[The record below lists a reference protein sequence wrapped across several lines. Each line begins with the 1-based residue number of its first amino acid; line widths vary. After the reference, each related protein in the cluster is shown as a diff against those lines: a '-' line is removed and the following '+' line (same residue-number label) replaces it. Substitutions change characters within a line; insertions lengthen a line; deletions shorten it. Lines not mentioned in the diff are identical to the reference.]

1 MMVTRTLVFLQF
13 VAIGTLFAQNK
24 FSHEQISVLPN
35 SEFSV
40 EVLATTQDSVGAF
53 QLDLD
58 IDNSSIT
65 FASEAVE
72 KIDNTYS
79 LSYNLIDDTK
89 LRVVGYTASADPV
102 MFNNE
107 PLFKINLISSNNP
120 GDFYLDVSNFI
131 ASDNKGNQI
140 EINFENSL
148 ISIIGPKLSLDSQQI
163 NFDKIGLNS
172 KYNSSF
178 YIRNDGNESLDVDSI
193 DFPDVFEVEQNV
205 PLRVSAGETRYIN
218 FSLDTTQEIVVN
230 DSITF
235 VTNDTDI
242 QRTSQ
247 SIKVQG
253 EIFSSNI
260 LGLSN
265 ASANNRETATIN
277 LNLENQEECFGVQL
291 DVVLP
296 NNFEFDSD
304 NLSLSERAAGF
315 LISSSKINENTH
327 RLLVFSTTKESIK
340 PGNGSISL
348 FKITPD
354 TNAGSYNIEI
364 QNAIAIGANQENILT
379 DFYGSTFNVF
389 TPVFRVDNEM
399 VNLGEFN
406 SNTTKDFKISTHND
420 SDQDVVI
427 DSLEYNNSVISIEG
441 ISFPRKLIP
450 FDNLN
455 IDASFTSG
463 DIGEFNEQIKI
474 YHNGDNSPSSINVR
488 GTILGQNFLFSDDV
502 FIDVISNEYV
512 LKINIQND
520 EQIRGIQFDLN
531 VSEEVN
537 LDFENLSV
545 LPSLENFT
553 VSNSTLN
560 GKQRFIIFT
569 TTNTT
574 LPKGSNPM
582 IQIPISTEQINGNYE
597 VLFEEVFISN
607 STNSN
612 VATSPSII
620 GSVEIDIKVPPSATS
635 GQLTTEEDTPTS
647 LDLGTLSSDQNADTL
662 TYTVTNPTNGTVA
675 LSEDGIVTYTPTE
688 NYNGDDSF
696 TFTVSDGTET
706 ATETISVTVTAVNDA
721 PTAAAGSIATTEDT
735 AGTLDLTTLSSDVDE
750 DTLTYTV
757 ADPTYG
763 KVELSGGIVTYTP
776 NDNFFGSDSFTYSV
790 SDNTKTTIDYTI
802 SVTIN
807 SINDIP
813 TSGPTAVT
821 IEEDTIVDI
830 DISELISDVEDDG
843 LTVVIESNPTQGNVS
858 LIETGFKY
866 IPKADYSGTDAF
878 AYFVVDSE
886 GAKSNISEVKITV
899 NDVNDAPIASDIN
912 SSTNQDTALIL
923 TVDVS
928 DKDSEFTNLQLVV
941 DQGPSK
947 GQITVDGFNIKYT
960 PDSSYSGV
968 DSFTYYV
975 LDTTDSSV
983 SDIHTVNITVLEV
996 GEILEEHPTVAS
1008 LVVNGFQDT
1017 PKEITLQGTDPNS
1030 LELIYEIS
1038 SAPLNGTVTID
1049 GNKATYIPPAGY
1061 FGEDSFLY
1069 SATNTDSV
1077 SSSTAMI
1084 TIEVHEKPNKKPTAF
1099 SHRYSVF
1106 AGKTVSFNLEA
1117 KDPENDKLTYL
1128 MKNSDNLSSTVKINA
1143 DTGET
1148 QITHSGV
1155 VGEET
1160 FTFIVRD
1167 GTNKSE
1173 EATITIEGIQKP
1185 NSRPHVFPK
1194 LTKLKKNSNTDY
1206 SLKLT
1211 SPIKVLDKD
1220 GFTDIDKVEIKN
1232 KPAYITEITHE
1243 FDTTNEVVKKTM
1255 AVSFESS
1262 KSYNEVST
1270 IDYVVKDKEG
1280 LESNDAVATIV
1291 INEVENTAPTAVGYD
1306 IQVSQNS
1313 STTSILLIGHDHDGD
1328 NLTFDI
1334 VGITNA
1340 TYGNIVIGLENTKI
1354 STATT
1359 QIKRIDDSKDVS
1371 IRYTVDDGNESSSH
1385 ETINIKY

>member
-1 MMVTRTLVFLQF
+1 VT
-13 VAIGTLFAQNK
+13 
-24 FSHEQISVLPN
+24 
-35 SEFSV
+35 
-40 EVLATTQDSVGAF
+40 
-53 QLDLD
+53 
-58 IDNSSIT
+58 
-65 FASEAVE
+65 
-72 KIDNTYS
+72 
-79 LSYNLIDDTK
+79 
-89 LRVVGYTASADPV
+89 DP
-102 MFNNE
+102 
-107 PLFKINLISSNNP
+107 S
-120 GDFYLDVSNFI
+120 
-131 ASDNKGNQI
+131 
-140 EINFENSL
+140 
-148 ISIIGPKLSLDSQQI
+148 
-163 NFDKIGLNS
+163 
-172 KYNSSF
+172 
-178 YIRNDGNESLDVDSI
+178 
-193 DFPDVFEVEQNV
+193 
-205 PLRVSAGETRYIN
+205 
-218 FSLDTTQEIVVN
+218 
-230 DSITF
+230 
-235 VTNDTDI
+235 
-242 QRTSQ
+242 
-247 SIKVQG
+247 
-253 EIFSSNI
+253 
-260 LGLSN
+260 
-265 ASANNRETATIN
+265 
-277 LNLENQEECFGVQL
+277 
-291 DVVLP
+291 
-296 NNFEFDSD
+296 
-304 NLSLSERAAGF
+304 
-315 LISSSKINENTH
+315 
-327 RLLVFSTTKESIK
+327 
-340 PGNGSISL
+340 
-348 FKITPD
+348 
-354 TNAGSYNIEI
+354 
-364 QNAIAIGANQENILT
+364 
-379 DFYGSTFNVF
+379 
-389 TPVFRVDNEM
+389 
-399 VNLGEFN
+399 
-406 SNTTKDFKISTHND
+406 
-420 SDQDVVI
+420 
-427 DSLEYNNSVISIEG
+427 
-441 ISFPRKLIP
+441 
-450 FDNLN
+450 
-455 IDASFTSG
+455 
-463 DIGEFNEQIKI
+463 
-474 YHNGDNSPSSINVR
+474 
-488 GTILGQNFLFSDDV
+488 
-502 FIDVISNEYV
+502 
-512 LKINIQND
+512 
-520 EQIRGIQFDLN
+520 
-531 VSEEVN
+531 
-537 LDFENLSV
+537 
-545 LPSLENFT
+545 
-553 VSNSTLN
+553 
-560 GKQRFIIFT
+560 
-569 TTNTT
+569 
-574 LPKGSNPM
+574 
-582 IQIPISTEQINGNYE
+582 
-597 VLFEEVFISN
+597 
-607 STNSN
+607 
-612 VATSPSII
+612 
-620 GSVEIDIKVPPSATS
+620 
-635 GQLTTEEDTPTS
+635 
-647 LDLGTLSSDQNADTL
+647 
-662 TYTVTNPTNGTVA
+662 NGTVT
-675 LSEDGIVTYTPTE
+675 LLDGVVTYTPTSD
-688 NYNGDDSF
+688 YNGDDSF
-696 TFTVSDGTET
+696 TYTVGDGTET
-706 ATETISVTVTAVNDA
+706 ATGAVSVTVTAVNDA
-721 PTAAAGSIATTEDT
+721 PTASAGSIATTEDT
-735 AGTLDLTTLSSDVDE
+735 AGTLDLSTLSSDVDG
-750 DTLTYTV
+750 DTLTFTV
-757 ADPTYG
+757 TDPSNGTVTLLDG
-763 KVELSGGIVTYTP
+763 VVTYTP
-776 NDNFFGSDSFTYSV
+776 TSDYNGDDSFTYTV
-790 SDNTKTTIDYTI
+790 GDKTKTTIDYTI

-830 DISELISDVEDDG
+830 DISELISDVEDDA
-843 LTVVIESNPTQGNVS
+843 LTVVIDTNPTQGNVSLIESNVS

-878 AYFVVDSE
+878 TYFVVDSE

>member
-1 MMVTRTLVFLQF
+1 MNRILFFFLQF
-13 VAIGTLFAQNK
+13 FAIGILFAQNN
-24 FSHEQISVLPN
+24 FSHKPISVSQN
-35 SEFSV
+35 SEFSIEFV
-40 EVLATTQDSVGAF
+40 ANTEDSMGAF
-53 QLDLD
+53 QMDLEL
-58 IDNSSIT
+58 DNSNFT
-65 FASEAVE
+65 FISEAVE
-72 KIDNTYS
+72 IIDDDYS
-79 LSYNLIDDTK
+79 ISYNFIDDNI
-89 LRVVGYTASADPV
+89 LRIVAYTTSEQIAA
-102 MFNNE
+102 FNNE
-107 PLFKINLISSNNP
+107 SIFKLNIKSLNNP
-120 GDFYLDVSNFI
+120 GDYNINVSNLI
-131 ASDNKGNQI
+131 ASDTEANQI
-140 EINFENSL
+140 EINFQSSV
-148 ISIIGPKLSLDSQQI
+148 ISVLGPKLNLDGQQI
-163 NFDKIGLNS
+163 NFNKIGLNS
-172 KYNSSF
+172 RYNSSF
-178 YIRNDGNESLDVDSI
+178 YIRNDGNESLDI
-193 DFPDVFEVEQNV
+193 NNIEFPDIFEVDESL
-205 PLRVSAGETRYIN
+205 PLMVSAGERRYIN
-218 FSLDTTQEIVVN
+218 FSLDTSKEIAVN

-235 VTNDTDI
+235 VTNDSDA
-242 QRTSQ
+242 QRSSQ
-247 SIKVQG
+247 FIKVQG
-253 EIFSSNI
+253 EVFTSNI
-260 LGLSN
+260 LRLSN
-265 ASANNRETATIN
+265 ASANNRVPTTIN

-327 RLLVFSTTKESIK
+327 RLLVFSTTKESIS
-340 PGNGSISL
+340 PGNGPILL
-348 FKITPD
+348 FQIIPD
-354 TNAGSYNIEI
+354 TNAGVYNLEI
-364 QNAIAIGANQENILT
+364 QNAMVIGADQQNALT
-379 DFYGSTFNVF
+379 DVYGSTFNVY
-389 TPVFRVDNEM
+389 TPVFRVFNDVIDLEE
-399 VNLGEFN
+399 LN
-406 SNTTKDFKISTHND
+406 SNTKKDFTINTNND
-420 SDQDVVI
+420 SNQEIVI
-427 DSLEYNNSVISIEG
+427 DSLNYNNSFISIED
-441 ISFPRKLIP
+441 ISYPRKIIP
-450 FDNLN
+450 YDNFN
-455 IDASFTSG
+455 INASFISSE
-463 DIGEFNEQIKI
+463 IGEFNEEIKI
-474 YHNGDNSPSSINVR
+474 YHNGDNSPSIVSVS

-502 FIDVISNEYV
+502 IINPAASNNNY

-520 EQIRGIQFDLN
+520 EQVRGIQFDLN
-531 VSEEVN
+531 VSEDIN
-537 LDFENLSV
+537 LDFENLIV
-545 LPSLENFT
+545 LSSLQNFT
-553 VSNSTLN
+553 VSNSALTN
-560 GKQRFIIFT
+560 GEQRFIIFT
-569 TTNTT
+569 TTSKR
-574 LPKGSNPM
+574 LPKGNNPL
-582 IQIPISTEQINGNYE
+582 IQIPISTELKNGSYD
-597 VLFEEVFISN
+597 VLFEEVFISG
-607 STNSN
+607 STNSDI
-612 VATSPSII
+612 ATTPSVV
-620 GSVEIDIKVPPSATS
+620 GSIEIDYNVPPNAST
-635 GQLTTEEDTPTS
+635 GELITDEDTAVT
-647 LDLGTLSSDQNADTL
+647 LDLTEISGDLDGDSLEYSFAD
-662 TYTVTNPTNGTVA
+662 PTNGTVTLA
-675 LSEDGIVTYTPTE
+675 DGVVTYTPTAD
-688 NYNGDDSF
+688 YNGDDSF
-696 TFTVSDGTET
+696 TYTVSDGTAT
-706 ATETISVTVTAVNDA
+706 ATGTVSVTVTSVNDA
-721 PTAAAGSIATTEDT
+721 PTASAGSITTTEDT
-735 AGTLDLTTLSSDVDE
+735 AGTLDLSTLSSDVDG
-750 DTLTYTV
+750 DTLTFTV
-757 ADPTYG
+757 TDPSNGTVTLADG
-763 KVELSGGIVTYTP
+763 VVTYTP
-776 NDNFFGSDSFTYSV
+776 NDDFFGSDSFTYSV
-790 SDNTKTTIDYTI
+790 YDNTKTTIDYTI

-830 DISELISDVEDDG
+830 DISELISDIEDDA
-843 LTVVIESNPTQGNVS
+843 LTVVIDTNPTQGNVS

-878 AYFVVDSE
+878 TYFVVDSG
-886 GAKSNISEVKITV
+886 GAKSNVSEVKITV

-912 SSTNQDTALIL
+912 SSTNQDTALTL

-928 DKDSEFTNLQLVV
+928 DKDTESANLELVV

-975 LDTTDSSV
+975 LDTTDLSV
-983 SDIHTVNITVLEV
+983 SHIYTVDITVLEV

-1008 LVVNGFQDT
+1008 LVENVLQDT
-1017 PKEITLQGTDPNS
+1017 PKEITLRGIDPNS

-1038 SAPLNGTVTID
+1038 SAPSYGIVTIV
-1049 GNKATYIPPAGY
+1049 GNKAKYTPPAGY
-1061 FGEDSFLY
+1061 FGEASFLY

-1077 SSSTAMI
+1077 SSSTAKI
-1084 TIEVHEKPNKKPTAF
+1084 TIKVHEKPNKKPTAF

-1160 FTFIVRD
+1160 FTFIARD

-1243 FDTTNEVVKKTM
+1243 FDTTNEVLKKTM
-1255 AVSFESS
+1255 DISFESS
-1262 KSYNEVST
+1262 KSYNQVSK

-1280 LESNDAVATIV
+1280 LKSNDAVATIY

-1334 VGITNA
+1334 ERITNA
-1340 TYGNIVIGLENTKI
+1340 TFGNIVIGLENTKI

-1371 IRYTVDDGNESSSH
+1371 IRYTVDDGNESSSA

>member
-89 LRVVGYTASADPV
+89 LRVVGYTTSADPV

-148 ISIIGPKLSLDSQQI
+148 ISILGPKLSLDSQQI

-193 DFPDVFEVEQNV
+193 DFPDVFEVDQNV

-260 LGLSN
+260 LGLSD

-327 RLLVFSTTKESIK
+327 RLLVFSTTKESIS
-340 PGNGSISL
+340 PGNGPILL
-348 FKITPD
+348 FQIIPD
-354 TNAGSYNIEI
+354 TNAGVYNLEI
-364 QNAIAIGANQENILT
+364 QNAMVIGADQQNALT
-379 DFYGSTFNVF
+379 DVYGSTFNVY
-389 TPVFRVDNEM
+389 TPVFRVFNDVIDLEE
-399 VNLGEFN
+399 LN
-406 SNTTKDFKISTHND
+406 SNTKKDFTINTNND
-420 SDQDVVI
+420 SNQEIVI
-427 DSLEYNNSVISIEG
+427 DSLNYNNSFISIED
-441 ISFPRKLIP
+441 ISYPRKIIP
-450 FDNLN
+450 YDNFN
-455 IDASFTSG
+455 INASFISSE
-463 DIGEFNEQIKI
+463 IGEFNEEIKI
-474 YHNGDNSPSSINVR
+474 YHNGDNSPSIVSVS

-502 FIDVISNEYV
+502 IINPAASNNNY

-520 EQIRGIQFDLN
+520 EQVRGIQFDLN
-531 VSEEVN
+531 VSEDIN
-537 LDFENLSV
+537 LDFENLIV
-545 LPSLENFT
+545 LSSLQNFT
-553 VSNSTLN
+553 VSNSALTN
-560 GKQRFIIFT
+560 GEQRFIIFT
-569 TTNTT
+569 TTSKR
-574 LPKGSNPM
+574 LPKGNNPL
-582 IQIPISTEQINGNYE
+582 IQIPISTELKNGSYD
-597 VLFEEVFISN
+597 VLFEEVFISG
-607 STNSN
+607 STNSDI
-612 VATSPSII
+612 ATTPSVV
-620 GSVEIDIKVPPSATS
+620 GSIEIDYNVPPNAST
-635 GQLTTEEDTPTS
+635 GELITDEDTAVT
-647 LDLGTLSSDQNADTL
+647 LDLTEISGDLDGDSLEYSFAD
-662 TYTVTNPTNGTVA
+662 PTNGTVTLA
-675 LSEDGIVTYTPTE
+675 DGVVTYTPTAD
-688 NYNGDDSF
+688 YNGDDSF
-696 TFTVSDGTET
+696 TYTVSDGTAT
-706 ATETISVTVTAVNDA
+706 ATGTVSVTVIAVNDA
-721 PTAAAGSIATTEDT
+721 PTASAGSIATTEDT
-735 AGTLDLTTLSSDVDE
+735 AGTLDLSTLSSDVDG
-750 DTLTYTV
+750 DTLTFTV
-757 ADPTYG
+757 TDPSNGTVTLADG
-763 KVELSGGIVTYTP
+763 VVTYTP
-776 NDNFFGSDSFTYSV
+776 NDDFFGSDSFTYSV
-790 SDNTKTTIDYTI
+790 YDNTKTTIDYTI

-830 DISELISDVEDDG
+830 DISELISDVEDDA
-843 LTVVIESNPTQGNVS
+843 LTVVIDTNPTQGNVS

-878 AYFVVDSE
+878 TYFVVDSG
-886 GAKSNISEVKITV
+886 GAKSNVSEVKITV

-912 SSTNQDTALIL
+912 SSTKQDTALIL

-928 DKDSEFTNLQLVV
+928 DKDSEFTNLQLVA
-941 DQGPSK
+941 DQEPLN
-947 GQITVDGFNIKYT
+947 GQVVVNGFKLTYS
-960 PDSSYSGV
+960 PASSYSGF
-968 DSFTYYV
+968 DSFTYYL

-983 SDIHTVNITVLEV
+983 SKIYTVNITVLE
-996 GEILEEHPTVAS
+996 EEQILDKNPTVAS
-1008 LVVNGFQDT
+1008 LEVNGEQD
-1017 PKEITLQGTDPNS
+1017 KELGFTLQGTDPNN

-1038 SAPLNGTVTID
+1038 SAPLNGTVTIEE
-1049 GNKATYIPPAGY
+1049 NKAIYVPAAGY
-1061 FGEDSFLY
+1061 FGEDSFSY
-1069 SATNTDSV
+1069 SAINIEQLASNIGKV
-1077 SSSTAMI
+1077 SI
-1084 TIEVHEKPNKKPTAF
+1084 TVYEKQNNAPAAYND
-1099 SHRYSVF
+1099 RVSVF
-1106 AGKTVSFNLEA
+1106 IGETVSFDLNGN
-1117 KDPENDKLTYL
+1117 DPEGNTLTYL
-1128 MKNSDNLSSTVKINA
+1128 LEDSTNLDSNVVLNSSTGVA
-1143 DTGET
+1143 TV
-1148 QITHSGV
+1148 THSGI

-1160 FTFIVRD
+1160 FTFVVND
-1167 GTNKSE
+1167 GLTNSE
-1173 EATITIEGIQKP
+1173 VATVTILGIQKP
-1185 NSRPHVFPK
+1185 NNRPFVRNK
-1194 LTKLKKNSNTDY
+1194 LLKLKR
-1206 SLKLT
+1206 KLGLSYNLT
-1211 SPIKVLDKD
+1211 LAGNLNVSDAD
-1220 GFTDIDKVEIKN
+1220 GFNTLSEFEATNLPSFITSVEHAFISTTSTLK
-1232 KPAYITEITHE
+1232 ITNNI
-1243 FDTTNEVVKKTM
+1243 
-1255 AVSFESS
+1255 SFESS
-1262 KSYNEVST
+1262 EMYPTTSTFEYTVKDEQGLSSIPGQISIYIDEVEINNPPKSYGYSIPMPSNNTVKLLGYDEDLDSIAFEITEVINASIENIAPDNGSGWSVAYVKFVRTNNENAVSISYKVNDGTDSSSIST
-1270 IDYVVKDKEG
+1270 IT
-1280 LESNDAVATIV
+1280 LN
-1291 INEVENTAPTAVGYD
+1291 
-1306 IQVSQNS
+1306 
-1313 STTSILLIGHDHDGD
+1313 
-1328 NLTFDI
+1328 
-1334 VGITNA
+1334 
-1340 TYGNIVIGLENTKI
+1340 
-1354 STATT
+1354 
-1359 QIKRIDDSKDVS
+1359 
-1371 IRYTVDDGNESSSH
+1371 
-1385 ETINIKY
+1385 